1 MSVALPNTIAYDPP
15 AFINSTFEELKM
27 PKYQS
32 ILFSVKKVSL
42 VLIVRTV
49 PVATEYS
56 SVASPASSKNN
67 VPLRI

>member
-27 PKYQS
+27 PNINQ
-32 ILFSVKKVSL
+32 FSVKSFFVL

-49 PVATEYS
+49 PVATEYTS
-56 SVASPASSKNN
+56 SRVAPASSKKQRS
-67 VPLRI
+67 LGI